1 MGRFSFMAASHSK
14 TCDLVLDREPV
25 PLVEHWRYKRARDL
39 LMLEPSSGS
48 LDVSKL
54 EIET

>member
-1 MGRFSFMAASHSK
+1 MAASHSK